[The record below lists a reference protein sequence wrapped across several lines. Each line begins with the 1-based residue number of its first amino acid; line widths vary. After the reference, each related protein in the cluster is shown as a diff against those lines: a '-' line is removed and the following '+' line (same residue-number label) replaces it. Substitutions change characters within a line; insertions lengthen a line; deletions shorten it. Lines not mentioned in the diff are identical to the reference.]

1 MKFSI
6 VIPVYNSSAILPLLI
21 PEIAGLMDS
30 RAYSYQIVAVDDCS
44 TDTTWQ
50 VLSNLKQQYPQ
61 LHALRLAKNAG
72 QWMATSCGINRAQ
85 GDVII
90 TIDDDRE
97 YNSAD
102 ILKLIDYFE
111 ANTYALVY
119 GVPVGKGKK
128 NLSYTL
134 FYGARNFLQNLIA
147 GQGNTESFRIFK
159 RSIVT
164 NPNPQAPV
172 NSFYIDAYFKHLIE
186 RNNIGYVD
194 VDYQQR
200 HAGKSGFSILKKLFF
215 VARFGPEYYA
225 RPLMWVLALTAI
237 IASVDFL
244 NLHQYWQPL
253 VYLEQLVPYLYIL
266 AFVVVAF
273 YLAQIYLLLKGKPVY
288 VVLDELK

>member
-1 MKFSI
+1 
-6 VIPVYNSSAILPLLI
+6 
-21 PEIAGLMDS
+21 MDS
-30 RAYSYQIVAVDDCS
+30 RGYTYQIVAVDDCS

-50 VLSNLKQQYPQ
+50 VLTGLKQQHPQ
-61 LHALRLAKNAG
+61 LHAIRLAKNAG
-72 QWMATSCGINRAQ
+72 QWMATSCGINKAK

-111 ANTYALVY
+111 ANTYSLVY

-128 NLSYTL
+128 NLSYKL
-134 FYGARNFLQNLIA
+134 FYGVRNFLQNLIA

-159 RSIVT
+159 RSLVT

-172 NSFYIDAYFKHLIE
+172 NTFYIDAYFKHIIE
-186 RNNIGYVD
+186 RKSVGYLAVG
-194 VDYQQR
+194 YQQR
-200 HAGKSGFSILKKLFF
+200 HAGRSGFTVLKKLLF

-225 RPLMWVLALTAI
+225 RPIAWVLLLTALLATI
-237 IASVDFL
+237 DFL
-244 NLHQYWQPL
+244 KLYAYWQPL
-253 VYLEQLVPYLYIL
+253 IYLQKLVLYLYII

-288 VVLDELK
+288 VITEELI